1 VGWEMSEVREKIS
14 SFNNLKVYQK
24 SYQLALEIHKITR
37 TFPDI
42 ERYELGTQLR
52 RSAVSIPANIAEGY
66 GRKKSN
72 AEFKHFLRN
81 ALGSCN
87 EVQVL
92 LSLSKDLGYIADDEY
107 VQQYDELGKQIYRL
121 IEVWK

>member
-1 VGWEMSEVREKIS
+1 MRGERLEVREKIS
-14 SFNNLKVYQK
+14 SFRDLQVYQK
-24 SYQLALEIHKITR
+24 SYQLALEVHKVTK

-42 ERYELGTQLR
+42 ERYELGAQVR
-52 RSAVSIPANIAEGY
+52 RAVVSIPANIAEGY
-66 GRKKSN
+66 GRKNFN

-92 LSLSKDLGYIADDEY
+92 LGISKDLGYIANAEY

>member
-1 VGWEMSEVREKIS
+1 MGEKIS
-14 SFNNLKVYQK
+14 SFRDLKVYQK
-24 SYQLALEIHKITR
+24 SYQLALEVHKETK

-42 ERYELGTQLR
+42 ERYELGAQLR
-52 RSAVSIPANIAEGY
+52 RAAVSIPANIAEGY
-66 GRKKSN
+66 GRKNSN

-92 LSLSKDLGYIADDEY
+92 LSISKDLGYIADTEY

>member
-1 VGWEMSEVREKIS
+1 MREKIT
-14 SFNNLKVYQK
+14 SFRDLKVYQR
-24 SYQLALEIHKITR
+24 SYQLALEVHQITR
-37 TFPDI
+37 TFPDT
-42 ERYELGTQLR
+42 ERYELGAQLR
-52 RSAVSIPANIAEGY
+52 RAAVSIPANIAEGY
-66 GRKKSN
+66 GRKKSH

-92 LSLSKDLGYIADDEY
+92 LNLSKDLGYIDNDENIK
-107 VQQYDELGKQIYRL
+107 QYDELGRQIYRL

>member
-1 VGWEMSEVREKIS
+1 MRGERLEVRGKIS
-14 SFNNLKVYQK
+14 SFRDLEVYQK
-24 SYQLALEIHKITR
+24 SYQLALEVHKVTR

-42 ERYELGTQLR
+42 ERYELGTQVR
-52 RSAVSIPANIAEGY
+52 RAAVSITANIAEGY
-66 GRKKSN
+66 GRKNSN

-87 EVQVL
+87 EVQTL
-92 LSLSKDLGYIADDEY
+92 LSISKDLGYIADTKY

-121 IEVWK
+121 IEVWR